1 MCAVKIVWGL
11 GGRGDETENVDHG
24 FRAEGRAMMLEG
36 CLNSEG
42 YLVYRTHVSINREGW
57 RAEVFEGSNAT

>member
-1 MCAVKIVWGL
+1 
-11 GGRGDETENVDHG
+11 
-24 FRAEGRAMMLEG
+24 MMLEG

-42 YLVYRTHVSINREGW
+42 YLVYWTHVSINREGW